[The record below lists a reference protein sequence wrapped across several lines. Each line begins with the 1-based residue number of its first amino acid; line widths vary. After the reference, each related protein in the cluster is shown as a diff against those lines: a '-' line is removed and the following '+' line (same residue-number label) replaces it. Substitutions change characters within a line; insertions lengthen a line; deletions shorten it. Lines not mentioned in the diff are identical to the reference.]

1 MNAFDM
7 SHYGLK
13 TRDVVDITSHFE
25 GTKRL
30 SKQWIVVPYEI
41 PSKNLAAYFPEANEL
56 VPLESTADI
65 SNTPTSKWIE
75 VTLSNPVD
83 PSEEE

>member
-83 PSEEE
+83 LSEEE

>member
-41 PSKNLAAYFPEANEL
+41 PRKNLAAYFPEENEL
-56 VPLESTADI
+56 VPLESTANI

-75 VTLSNPVD
+75 VTLTNPVD
-83 PSEEE
+83 SSEEE